1 MHQEQ
6 PPAPTYLRTR
16 GNRPK
21 PSLLRACHP
30 QGILAGLL
38 MRRLLTVRP
47 RRRPSRVVRPVRYCP
62 AMSTSESLETA
73 FASVENAAATAAKS
87 ATAMSSVAK
96 QLQRAAQLGDI
107 PKIQRLLERLGETN
121 STVRQDVSNARSSWH
136 MSDQDIED
144 YLTHH
149 YEQELIDQAQEAGL
163 VVRRQDDRLVA
174 YPSLL
179 KVLPIARV
187 MEIDR
192 KRVPILRPSRL
203 VMLLLANQQKKPST
217 KPEQFLEILHHAY
230 RLVTGGSL
238 DETVALT
245 KVYDALTML
254 PAARKE
260 YAKPDFT
267 RDLYTLDISDVTR
280 TRSGI
285 SYSLPASTG
294 TKSARGVLSFVS
306 AEGETINYFGI
317 RFSEVN

>member
-1 MHQEQ
+1 
-6 PPAPTYLRTR
+6 
-16 GNRPK
+16 
-21 PSLLRACHP
+21 
-30 QGILAGLL
+30 
-38 MRRLLTVRP
+38 
-47 RRRPSRVVRPVRYCP
+47 
-62 AMSTSESLETA
+62 MSTSESLETA

-107 PKIQRLLERLGETN
+107 PKIQRLLERLGETS
-121 STVRQDVSNARSSWH
+121 STFRQDVSNAKSSWH
-136 MSDQDIED
+136 LSDQDIED